1 MAELDNAPLKPRPAW
16 ETDFPHERVEAT
28 HVSRREFAKFLCL
41 VSGGLTAGTAFVA
54 VKDKLLPP
62 HRVEGEH
69 LICRLS
75 DVPPGGTRGF
85 VLTGSAIP
93 YILVHLES
101 GEWRAFEQ
109 KCTHLAC
116 AVFYKPGT
124 GKIECPCHN
133 GWFDART
140 GDVLQGPPP
149 RRLPQLAVVLRGEE
163 IFVRALETPPRA

>member
-1 MAELDNAPLKPRPAW
+1 MAQIDDTSLRPRPAW

-41 VSGGLTAGTAFVA
+41 VSGGLAAGTGFVA
-54 VKDKLLPP
+54 VKDRLLPP
-62 HRVEGEH
+62 HRIVGEH
-69 LICRLS
+69 RVCQLA
-75 DVPPGGTRGF
+75 DVPPGGTRAF
-85 VLTGSAIP
+85 VLPGSATP
-93 YILVHLES
+93 FILIHLES

-140 GDVLQGPPP
+140 GEVLQGPPP
-149 RRLPQLAVVLRGEE
+149 RPLPQLAVLLRGED
-163 IFVRALETPPRA
+163 IFVAELGTQPA